1 MPKSKIN
8 ILEHSIEN
16 HSLTEKFSIRK
27 FEFNEQTGKTAHI
40 EVDTFSSTSSRVD
53 QEHHLENLHEE
64 LLVSDFTTNQMKKI
78 VLPHQRCGRND
89 DGIDEKTSPNTKH
102 I

>member
-1 MPKSKIN
+1 MNIVLKTILSQKNSVFANSNLMNKQVKLHILKSI
-8 ILEHSIEN
+8 H
-16 HSLTEKFSIRK
+16 FP
-27 FEFNEQTGKTAHI
+27 
-40 EVDTFSSTSSRVD
+40 VPRVD
-53 QEHHLENLHEE
+53 QEHHLDNLHEE

-78 VLPHQRCGRND
+78 FLPHQRCGRND